1 MALNTSS
8 TASDPNDQ
16 VRTFRV
22 THPFHP
28 LHGRVLQIV
37 TVRNNWGEDRVFYHD
52 TDRRLVSISSKWTTL
67 WEADPVVMLS
77 RGRSAFLVDDLLELR
92 AYLDI
97 LGEGGLS

>member
-1 MALNTSS
+1 M
-8 TASDPNDQ
+8 
-16 VRTFRV
+16 RTFRV

-52 TDRRLVSISSKWTTL
+52 VDHRLVSISSKWTTL
-67 WEADPVVMLS
+67 SEPDPVVTLS

-92 AYLDI
+92 AFLDI
-97 LGEGGLS
+97 LGEGGQS